1 MPKKNAQS
9 DKNILNSKIK
19 PKTLNF
25 QINLR
30 SEMFA
35 KFYQRIQLRN
45 ASLIFVLVYGKMK
58 FHSSIF

>member
-1 MPKKNAQS
+1 MRKLSKSQLKNQNMPKKNAQS

-35 KFYQRIQLRN
+35 KFYQRI
-45 ASLIFVLVYGKMK
+45 
-58 FHSSIF
+58 